1 MRKGGIHNA
10 VVSLLFVI
18 FVWGCGRQGTEGDAL
33 FERLK
38 ADRTGI
44 HFANT
49 LLPTEQLNTYLFRN
63 FYNGG
68 GVAIGDINNDGRP
81 DIFFTGNQVSNR
93 LYLNKGNLTFDDITE
108 EAGVASEGVW
118 TTGVSMADVNG
129 DGWLDL
135 YICKSGPPGG
145 ERRHNELYINNG
157 DRTFTERAREYGV
170 AVSGLSI
177 QASFFDYDG
186 DGDLDMYL
194 LSNPIRSLDELR
206 RKPGLRSIRDPD
218 GGNKLFRNE
227 LVPHD
232 SVARRAADRDRGA
245 RVATRFTDVTE
256 EVGIYSSSIG
266 FGLGVSVGDV
276 NRDGW
281 PDIYVSN
288 DFFERDYLYI
298 NRRDGT
304 FEEALPRLIREI
316 SLSSMGG
323 DIADVNND
331 GYPEIFVSDML
342 PHALERRQSKISFT
356 TWDEYAAAVEDGYH
370 HQFSR
375 NTLQLNR
382 GPVAAGSDRIGSS
395 PTVYFSEVGRLA
407 GVEATD
413 WSWGG
418 LFADFDL
425 DGHRDLFVPNGI
437 YKDLLDQDFIAW
449 VSDAETLRSIMRS
462 EDEPIMKILEQVP
475 SNPLANFMFAGSSDL
490 HFSNVSAAWGLSEP
504 SFSNGS
510 AYGDLDND
518 GDLDLVINNVNM
530 EAFVYLN
537 RATER
542 YPDRTWLQV
551 DLEGRFPNTFGIGT
565 QLTAWSGGHQWY
577 VEQQPVRGFQ
587 STVDHTLNMGFGSQI
602 SSGRL
607 DSLIVR
613 WPDGNRVK
621 LKEVA
626 VNQRLRLRQ
635 LDAQTA
641 STDGSSND

>member
-1 MRKGGIHNA
+1 MTTGGIDNA
-10 VVSLLFVI
+10 FMSLLFVL
-18 FVWGCGRQGTEGDAL
+18 FVWGCGRQETEVGAV
-33 FERLK
+33 FERLTV
-38 ADRTGI
+38 DRTGI
-44 HFANT
+44 DFANT
-49 LLPTEQLNTYLFRN
+49 LQPSEELNTYLFRN

-68 GVAIGDINNDGRP
+68 GVAIGDINNDGRS

-93 LYLNKGNLTFDDITE
+93 LYLNKGDMTFVDVTE
-108 EAGVASEGVW
+108 EAGLASEGIW
-118 TTGVSMADVNG
+118 TTGVSLADVNA
-129 DGWLDL
+129 DGWLDI
-135 YICKSGPPGG
+135 YVCKSGPPGG

-157 DRTFTERAREYGV
+157 DGTFTERAHEYGV
-170 AVSGLSI
+170 AVTGLSI
-177 QASFFDYDG
+177 HASFFDYDG

-194 LSNPIRSLDELR
+194 LSNPVRSLDDLR
-206 RKPGLRSIRDPD
+206 RRPGLRSVHDPE

-227 LVPHD
+227 LVPHA
-232 SVARRAADRDRGA
+232 SVASEAPGRDGGA
-245 RVATRFTDVTE
+245 PASTRFTDVTE
-256 EVGIYSSSIG
+256 EVGIYSSKIG

-304 FEEALPRLIREI
+304 FDEALPRLVREI

-323 DIADVNND
+323 DIADLNND

-342 PHALERRQSKISFT
+342 PQTVERRHSKISFT
-356 TWDEYAAAVEDGYH
+356 TWDDYAAGVEDGYH
-370 HQFSR
+370 HQFTR

-382 GPVAAGSDRIGSS
+382 GPVAAGSEGISQS
-395 PTVYFSEVGRLA
+395 PPVYFSEISRLA

-437 YKDLLDQDFIAW
+437 YKDLLDQDFIAR
-449 VSDAETLRSIMRS
+449 VSDPEALRSIMRS
-462 EDEPIMKILEQVP
+462 GDEPIMKILEQVP
-475 SNPLANFMFAGSSDL
+475 SNPLANVMFAGSSDL
-490 HFSNVSAAWGLSEP
+490 HFSNVGNAWGLSEP

-530 EAFVYLN
+530 EAFIYVN

-542 YPDRTWLQV
+542 YPDRTWLKV
-551 DLEGRFPNTFGIGT
+551 ELEGRFPNTFAIGA
-565 QLTAWSGGHQWY
+565 QLTAWSGGRQWY
-577 VEQQPVRGFQ
+577 FEQQPVRGFQ
-587 STVDHTLNMGFGSQI
+587 STVDHTLHMGFGSQI

-607 DSLIVR
+607 DSLVVR
-613 WPDGNRVK
+613 WPDGKMVK
-621 LKEVA
+621 LREVP

-635 LDAQTA
+635 PGGETGFSSA
-641 STDGSSND
+641 SSND